1 MVVVVPP
8 SAVAA
13 LVRVAA
19 SAVAIATAE
28 ALPLLSQSLLDSSE
42 ECRRI
47 QEEVEE
53 EGVRHFSSSPAERWK
68 QRRRSLLS
76 TSVAMATVRE
86 GWRTGAVASA
96 IDPPLALTHGPPLT
110 CSRGV
115 GVALQRPASVVHR
128 QVLRVAVSPP

>member
-1 MVVVVPP
+1 
-8 SAVAA
+8 

-28 ALPLLSQSLLDSSE
+28 ALRLLSQSLLDSSE
-42 ECRRI
+42 ECRRMR
-47 QEEVEE
+47 EEVEE
-53 EGVRHFSSSPAERWK
+53 EGVQRSPAAERWK
-68 QRRRSLLS
+68 QLRRSLLS

-96 IDPPLALTHGPPLT
+96 IDPPLAQTHGPALT

-115 GVALQRPASVVHR
+115 HVALPPRASVVHR
-128 QVLRVAVSPP
+128 QVLRVAVGPP